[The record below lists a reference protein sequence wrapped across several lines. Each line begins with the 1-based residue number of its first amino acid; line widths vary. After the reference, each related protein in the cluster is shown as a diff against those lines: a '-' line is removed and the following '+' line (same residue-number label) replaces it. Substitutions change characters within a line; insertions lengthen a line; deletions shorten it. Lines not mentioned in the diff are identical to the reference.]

1 MDCLGRIGLSLVIFV
16 ATALAVGFA
25 VHDYSV
31 FSRIE
36 ANGTAQ
42 ESSEGIQTVVDSA
55 SLKPK
60 SGVVTGK
67 MLKGVVGVFVVNS
80 EEIEVSPAVYQAY
93 SEGDIVDYYVVSVT
107 VPAAGKGVG
116 EDTNISSLSVSD
128 ASEVGANTIEGQLTS
143 KVKVQAE
150 KNSKVLLTHYGETYR
165 TYGVCAVL
173 LSILSVAAVLY
184 LLLPLSL
191 YGF

>member
-1 MDCLGRIGLSLVIFV
+1 MRCTIIRC
-16 ATALAVGFA
+16 
-25 VHDYSV
+25 

-116 EDTNISSLSVSD
+116 EDTNISFLSVSD